1 MLMRCV
7 FVSSAMVIVLMVW
20 LRACVTP
27 FAKVK
32 KGIPLN
38 YFFFVQ
44 RTHTSALPKNVKRIE
59 KKNLFR

>member
-38 YFFFVQ
+38 
-44 RTHTSALPKNVKRIE
+44 
-59 KKNLFR
+59 